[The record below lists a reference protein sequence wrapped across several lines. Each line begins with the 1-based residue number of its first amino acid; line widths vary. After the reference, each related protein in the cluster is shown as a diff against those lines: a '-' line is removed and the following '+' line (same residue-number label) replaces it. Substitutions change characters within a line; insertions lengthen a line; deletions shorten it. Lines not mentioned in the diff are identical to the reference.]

1 MCQVFLGIGGNSGNR
16 QLNFENVH
24 IAIEKSLG
32 KITAESSVYE
42 TEPWGFEAEENF
54 WNQVLCIEADLTP
67 DELLTEIHRI
77 EEQFGRVRE
86 SGKYLSREMDIDIL
100 FYNDLILS
108 TENLIIPHPHIEKR
122 LFVLA
127 PLTEIAPGFVH
138 PVLKKTT
145 RQLLDECPDKSFIRK
160 LKPMENRN
168 KQPKIDVGI
177 VSRKELRFFLS
188 SDFWNNNKRFS
199 AGEYIATVEKNQ
211 ISIISELGEKH
222 IGNTILLVP
231 GKNSFFELK
240 DVTIGIGF
248 HWEQDEN
255 QRFRGTLK
263 LIPDEGKVLA
273 INSIEM
279 EEYLKSVIS
288 SEMNASASLEF
299 LKAHAVISRSWLLAQ
314 MEKTKSLKAGGGI
327 YQTTRETKDEII
339 RWYDREDH
347 SLFDVCAD
355 DHCQR
360 YQGITK
366 IFSEKAVKAV
376 EETFGEA
383 LFHNGKICDT
393 RFSKCCGGISESFE
407 NVWEPVHHG
416 YLTKVYDSDSNPET
430 LPNLQS
436 ESEAE
441 QWILNNPPV
450 FCNTTNPEVLGQILP
465 DFDQKTISFFRW
477 KVEYTQQELTNLIWE
492 KSGIDFG
499 AILKLEPLE
508 RGDSARIIRLKIH
521 GTKRTVIVGKE
532 LEIRK
537 WLSESH
543 LYSSAFVVEYPEM
556 IDDIPQK
563 FVLTGSGWGHGVGLC
578 QIGAAVMGEKG
589 FSYAEILNHYFK
601 GAKLKKSYD

>member
-1 MCQVFLGIGGNSGNR
+1 M
-16 QLNFENVH
+16 
-24 IAIEKSLG
+24 
-32 KITAESSVYE
+32 
-42 TEPWGFEAEENF
+42 
-54 WNQVLCIEADLTP
+54 
-67 DELLTEIHRI
+67 
-77 EEQFGRVRE
+77 
-86 SGKYLSREMDIDIL
+86 
-100 FYNDLILS
+100 
-108 TENLIIPHPHIEKR
+108 
-122 LFVLA
+122 
-127 PLTEIAPGFVH
+127 
-138 PVLKKTT
+138 
-145 RQLLDECPDKSFIRK
+145 
-160 LKPMENRN
+160 
-168 KQPKIDVGI
+168 
-177 VSRKELRFFLS
+177 
-188 SDFWNNNKRFS
+188 
-199 AGEYIATVEKNQ
+199 
-211 ISIISELGEKH
+211 
-222 IGNTILLVP
+222 
-231 GKNSFFELK
+231 
-240 DVTIGIGF
+240 
-248 HWEQDEN
+248 
-255 QRFRGTLK
+255 
-263 LIPDEGKVLA
+263 
-273 INSIEM
+273 
-279 EEYLKSVIS
+279 
-288 SEMNASASLEF
+288 
-299 LKAHAVISRSWLLAQ
+299 
-314 MEKTKSLKAGGGI
+314 
-327 YQTTRETKDEII
+327 
-339 RWYDREDH
+339 
-347 SLFDVCAD
+347 
-355 DHCQR
+355 
-360 YQGITK
+360 
-366 IFSEKAVKAV
+366 
-376 EETFGEA
+376 
-383 LFHNGKICDT
+383 
-393 RFSKCCGGISESFE
+393 
-407 NVWEPVHHG
+407 HHG